1 MIKAA
6 TMTSVTLE
14 PKKGEQSHGVTFSLY
29 WKPGEDPNCSGFRET
44 GNVLGISM
52 TDGEQVDC

>member
-14 PKKGEQSHGVTFSLY
+14 PKKGEQSHGVTFSRH
-29 WKPGEDPNCSGFRET
+29 WKPGEEPNYSWFRET
-44 GNVLGISM
+44 GNVLGISI